1 MIKSRLMRSLIV
13 FSANCTAAS
22 AMSPT
27 VAAFEPES
35 KAYTGS
41 GSVSSIRCTPAAKA
55 YMPNAPGKLEIVRIA
70 REGLDTY
77 TPP

>member
-1 MIKSRLMRSLIV
+1 
-13 FSANCTAAS
+13 
-22 AMSPT
+22 MSPT

-55 YMPNAPGKLEIVRIA
+55 YMPNAPGKLEIVRIV